1 MTKSQDNLTDSLRTE
16 AGNYSAQEEGIKAE
30 EEKAMAMR
38 TNAERT
44 LPEHMK
50 KMVEDD
56 LNRMPNLEERF
67 TAYTQAATSFLAVLD
82 SITNV
87 FDVWNSEASLGEK
100 LKTTLQAVI
109 MMSTQILALKK
120 SDSIATLKKVL
131 FTTADSKAMEDNTKA
146 TLKNAG
152 AKKEDAAATNTNAG
166 AQIAETGAKNADTAA
181 SKGLLGSRLSGA
193 GVAFGLTVGVVA
205 AYIAAEKAWEKS
217 YVEAMNKRQAA
228 TEARVEEAKAWKEEH
243 AQQLEAVEN
252 YRKIAEGLDKATE
265 SREKYNETLL
275 ETAKA
280 LSVENAEVLAATKQ
294 YDLLQTA
301 VDRAADSLEQQEQNK
316 NLDIVNSTADSLY
329 YGGAA
334 VTGDFS
340 NLLTGGIGALIAGAE
355 NYIGHGLY
363 EESGETQLL
372 RELRDLG
379 ISGVSTRGG
388 AISYDTSEMTSED
401 ISRLMHFF
409 ADVQANPGKY
419 GGDSNELIKGINK
432 INDNFAEAVA
442 QFDASV
448 QEFRKSEIDF
458 AFEAAGNHEGN
469 WVSAALSGA
478 SGFTTDSGNSFDFS
492 SMADIESI
500 RNSMIKAF
508 AE

>member
-1 MTKSQDNLTDSLRTE
+1 
-16 AGNYSAQEEGIKAE
+16 
-30 EEKAMAMR
+30 
-38 TNAERT
+38 
-44 LPEHMK
+44 
-50 KMVEDD
+50 
-56 LNRMPNLEERF
+56 
-67 TAYTQAATSFLAVLD
+67 
-82 SITNV
+82 
-87 FDVWNSEASLGEK
+87 
-100 LKTTLQAVI
+100 
-109 MMSTQILALKK
+109 
-120 SDSIATLKKVL
+120 
-131 FTTADSKAMEDNTKA
+131 MEDNTKA

-152 AKKEDAAATNTNAG
+152 AKKVDAEATNKNAG
-166 AQIAETGAKNADTAA
+166 AQIAETGAKNADTNAKNA
-181 SKGLLGSRLSGA
+181 GLVLRKGVGPALA
-193 GVAFGLTVGVVA
+193 TMAVAT
-205 AYIAAEKAWEKS
+205 IAALVVDKVVSSANSKLQARAAAMMEEVEKAE
-217 YVEAMNKRQAA
+217 
-228 TEARVEEAKAWKEEH
+228 AWKEEH

-252 YRKIAEGLDKATE
+252 YKKVAEGLDKATE

-280 LSVENAEVLAATKQ
+280 LSIENAEVLAATKQ
-294 YDLLQTA
+294 YDLLQSA
-301 VDRAADSLEQQEQNK
+301 VDRAADSLEREEQNK
-316 NLDIVNSTADSLY
+316 NLDIINSTASALY
-329 YGGAA
+329 YGGGTA
-334 VTGDFS
+334 TMNLS
-340 NLLTGGIGALIAGAE
+340 NLATGGIGALAAGAE

-363 EESGETQLL
+363 EESGESQLL
-372 RELRDLG
+372 SDLADLG

-388 AISYDTSEMTSED
+388 DISYDTSEMTSED

-448 QEFRKSEIDF
+448 QDFRKSEIDF

-478 SGFTTDSGNSFDFS
+478 SRFITDNGNSFDFS